1 SAFLAQMV
9 PMLSLL
15 GLGASALWV
24 STLFGPSQVFV
35 RLVNMLTQRR
45 RHPLATTLFAM
56 AMTPL
61 ALMVLIL
68 TAPASAGAVA
78 FAVLFGFNSGLKS
91 IVQGTLPLALFG
103 AGAYAT
109 RLGTMASARQ
119 TLAAVAPFVLA
130 WASARTG
137 PVVALMVLTGVAVSA
152 LAVFLEVARL
162 CRQAGDPHRRRCA
175 ASL

>member
-1 SAFLAQMV
+1 
-9 PMLSLL
+9 
-15 GLGASALWV
+15 
-24 STLFGPSQVFV
+24 
-35 RLVNMLTQRR
+35 
-45 RHPLATTLFAM
+45 

-162 CRQAGDPHRRRCA
+162 CRLAGDPHRRRCA
-175 ASL
+175 TSPTFSTGGVKGAERSINGAFGPKGLHYILRCALASWPAA